1 VDIFKNILQVSRL
14 IPPRK
19 IKEELLRLYPL
30 ARSLEW
36 SKNKGYYEVIFY
48 ENDTEMIARF
58 SEKASLIEY
67 RINHKP
73 ENLSKSLPLE
83 IITSA
88 KAEGEIMNCITV
100 NSDKELY
107 YEFIVR
113 DKELVRYLLLLDSKG
128 SKTSLEK
135 L

>member
-1 VDIFKNILQVSRL
+1 MDIFKNILHVSRTT
-14 IPPRK
+14 PPK
-19 IKEELLRLYPL
+19 IVKEELLRLYPG

-36 SKNKGYYEVIFY
+36 SKNKGAYEVIFY
-48 ENDTEMIARF
+48 DNGTEIIARF
-58 SEKASLIEY
+58 SEKAILLEY

-73 ENLSKSLPLE
+73 ENLALSLPLN
-83 IITSA
+83 IINSA

-100 NSDKELY
+100 HSNNKLY

-113 DKELVRYLLLLDSKG
+113 DKDLIRYLLLLDNKG
-128 SKTSLEK
+128 SKISLEK